1 MMAEEWSAALKI
13 TLNVCNTLKLK
24 MNGWDLSPPPSLH
37 TGAWVCHNAIFLF
50 TITKTIVTSI
60 GFLEITE
67 KLTISLTSQR

>member
-1 MMAEEWSAALKI
+1 MMAKEWSAVLKI
-13 TLNVCNTLKLK
+13 TLNVCCTLKLK
-24 MNGWDLSPPPSLH
+24 MKGWDLP
-37 TGAWVCHNAIFLF
+37 TGAWVCLNAIFHF